1 MTKIMQLFNGY
12 TMTFDN
18 EETYLDYVKEHGKR
32 GVVIGDMVKV
42 IDGGDDVTYYHSHD
56 AGTVGKVITIDKD
69 ARLAVEVSP
78 ANDIPQCHTTDN
90 VKAVHTTG
98 DGYVVEKGMYL
109 IGNSRNRYNFT
120 KEGVIVKV
128 VGYAGD
134 AGIRVSIHGSA
145 DGSTFAVV
153 AEYFDFIPASK
164 VETEKKTEDISLIGR
179 KAKATE
185 EANERYAYTTT
196 DAEMVVI
203 DVDDVD
209 GEIEV
214 EIISHKYFEEKVGN
228 SYWVNPEHFTF
239 VDEDEVEDDSPT
251 PSKYGLH
258 EVLTV
263 IKTGHHHFELGD
275 QVVKIDERYYKRLS
289 DGLEQFADEDRFEQS
304 TEFKVGGYAI
314 AKTEADKHYRHTTSA
329 AKLKVVD
336 DPGDYFIRVLIEE
349 TTGDKHLIRYNVAAE
364 LFIPAI
370 SQEQLDAIKNDDYSL
385 YATDDEQV
393 EETKDVQV
401 GSAYEMKVDYTD
413 DYGDSL
419 KEGQYVVV
427 ESTNTNNV
435 YFKRKASG
443 KQYEVPKDKLSQVA
457 ELIALPL
464 SDY

>member
-1 MTKIMQLFNGY
+1 MTKIMQLFNGD

-42 IDGGDDVTYYHSHD
+42 LDESYDVDYYHSHD
-56 AGTVGKVITIDKD
+56 AGTEGKVITIDKYD
-69 ARLAVEVSP
+69 RLAVEVSP
-78 ANDIPQCHTTDN
+78 ANDIPQYHTTDN
-90 VKAVHTTG
+90 VEAVHMTG

-109 IGNSRNRYNFT
+109 IGNSRNRYGIT
-120 KEGVIVKV
+120 KEGVIVEV
-128 VGYAGD
+128 VGYLDDGR
-134 AGIRVSIHGSA
+134 IRASIHDSEDA
-145 DGSTFAVV
+145 HAFKVV
-153 AEYFDFIPASK
+153 AEMFDFIPASK
-164 VETEKKTEDISLIGR
+164 VETEKETEDNSLIGR

-185 EANERYAYTTT
+185 KANERYRYTTT
-196 DAEMVVI
+196 DAELVVI
-203 DVDDVD
+203 DEDEGGIKVK
-209 GEIEV
+209 
-214 EIISHKYFEEKVGN
+214 IISHKYYEEKVGN
-228 SYWVNPEHFTF
+228 SYWVNPEHFTI
-239 VDEDEVEDDSPT
+239 VDEDEDESPA

-263 IKTGHHHFELGD
+263 IKTGHHHFNRGD
-275 QVVKIDERYYKRLS
+275 QVVKIGERCYKRLS
-289 DGLEQFADEDRFEQS
+289 DGLSQFADADRFEPS

-314 AKTEADKHYRHTTSA
+314 AKPEADKYYRYTNSA
-329 AKLKVVD
+329 AKLKVTETYASD
-336 DPGDYFIRVLIEE
+336 FIRVLIEE
-349 TTGDKHLIRYNVAAE
+349 ATGGKHLNRYKVAAE
-364 LFIPAI
+364 CFIPAI

-393 EETKDVQV
+393 AKIEEVQN
-401 GSAYEMKVDYTD
+401 GSAYEMTEDFTD
-413 DYGDSL
+413 EYGDTL

>member
-1 MTKIMQLFNGY
+1 MTKIMQLFNGE
-12 TMTFDN
+12 TMTFDS
-18 EETYLDYVKEHGKR
+18 EETYLDYVKEYGKR

-42 IDGGDDVTYYHSHD
+42 IDETHDVVYYHSHD
-56 AGTVGKVITIDKD
+56 AGTVGEVITIDKD
-69 ARLAVEVSP
+69 DRLAVEVSP
-78 ANDIPQCHTTDN
+78 ANDIPQWHTTDN
-90 VKAVHTTG
+90 VKAVHLTG

-109 IGNSRNRYNFT
+109 IGNSRNHYRIT
-120 KEGVIVKV
+120 KEGVIMEV
-128 VGYAGD
+128 VGYLDDGY
-134 AGIRVSIHGSA
+134 IRASIHDSEDA
-145 DGSTFAVV
+145 HAFQVV
-153 AEYFDFIPASK
+153 AEMFDFIPASK

-185 EANERYAYTTT
+185 DANERYAYTTT

-203 DVDDVD
+203 DVNDVD

-214 EIISHKYFEEKVGN
+214 EIISHKSWEGQVGKR
-228 SYWVNPEHFTF
+228 YWVNLEHFTF
-239 VDEDEVEDDSPT
+239 VDEVEDESPK

-263 IKTGHHHFELGD
+263 IKTGHHHHFNRGD
-275 QVVKIDERYYKRLS
+275 QVVKIGERCYKRLS

-314 AKTEADKHYRHTTSA
+314 AKPEADKYYRHTTSA
-329 AKLKVVD
+329 AKLKVTETYASD
-336 DPGDYFIRVLIEE
+336 CIRVLIEE
-349 TTGDKHLIRYNVAAE
+349 TTGGKHLNRYNVAAE
-364 LFIPAI
+364 RFIPAI
-370 SQEQLDAIKNDDYSL
+370 SREQLDAIKNDDYSL

-427 ESTNTNNV
+427 ESTSMNNV